1 MPLIVNAALLVA
13 RMALAAAFV
22 LAGAAKLAD
31 LPGTRVAAVGLRVP
45 PAVAGAGA
53 PALAAFEVLVGA
65 GLVPARSSRYAATAG
80 ALAVLGLT
88 VLAGYAIGR
97 GRRPDCRCFGSL
109 GRGRIGGA
117 TLIRNAAIVA
127 VSALVAAAGWADP
140 GALSPG
146 RPGWLSATTIT
157 ALVLLV
163 ALAIVTAG
171 LERSNARLRGERD
184 AAVGRLASATVDT
197 GGRNGQRAAAQPLLP
212 IQRAVPPVDGVVLRT
227 GDGRAVPLREALGP
241 GSLAVFVR
249 PECGFS
255 RRLLPELAGT
265 RPAHAPALVVIC
277 HGDPRDL
284 EAGGLELPIWADP
297 AGAAGSALGA
307 RGTPAAVLTRAGRP
321 AGAAVAGAAPVLALA
336 RGDVPAARG
345 CGCGRARARE
355 GGGGVG
361 ASVPG
366 HEP

>member
-1 MPLIVNAALLVA
+1 MIVDAALLVA
-13 RMALAAAFV
+13 RMALAGAFV
-22 LAGAAKLAD
+22 VAGAAKMAD
-31 LPGTRVAAVGLRVP
+31 LPAARVAAIGLRVP
-45 PAVAGAGA
+45 RAVTGAGT

-65 GLVPARSSRYAATAG
+65 GLVPAWSSRYAATAA

-88 VLAGYAIGR
+88 AVAAHTIRR

-109 GRGRIGGA
+109 GGGRIGGG
-117 TLIRNAAIVA
+117 TLIRNAVIVS

-140 GALSPG
+140 GALSPA
-146 RPGWLSATTIT
+146 RPDRVSAMTIT

-163 ALAIVTAG
+163 VLAVVTAG

-184 AAVGRLASATVDT
+184 AAVGRLASATTDA

-212 IQRAVPPVDGVVLRT
+212 IQRAVPPVDGVVLRA
-227 GDGRAVPLREALGP
+227 GDGREVPLREALGP

-255 RRLLPELAGT
+255 KQLLPELAGT

-284 EAGGLELPIWADP
+284 EVGGLELPIWADP

-321 AGAAVAGAAPVLALA
+321 AGTAVAGAAPVLALA
-336 RGDVPAARG
+336 RGDVPVARG
-345 CGCGRARARE
+345 CGCGQARA
-355 GGGGVG
+355 
-361 ASVPG
+361 VPRAIG
-366 HEP
+366 